1 MKLTKDYLKKIIKEE
16 MRRVLREQEE
26 GSGQKVY
33 VVMGHDYYAEAIEL
47 LGLSLNKEQ
56 AEKLQ
61 KSPSLKKLKD
71 QLDDPLEVEIYTID
85 ADKLRSLF
93 NEQFRNLGLEEL
105 IKETNRKILSIR
117 KSNPWEQWDRIEE
130 LEDSMINAEELH
142 KATDRKP
149 FDSEAW
155 DKSRI
160 EKNRR
165 EEEEWDRAERERDE
179 YLAWN
184 DREIDKAG
192 GKMI

>member
-1 MKLTKDYLKKIIKEE
+1 MKLTKNYLKRIIKEE
-16 MRRVLREQEE
+16 MRRDLREQEE
-26 GSGQKVY
+26 GSDQKVY

-61 KSPSLKKLKD
+61 KSRSLKRLKGE
-71 QLDDPLEVEIYTID
+71 LDDPLEVEIYTIN
-85 ADKLRSLF
+85 ANKLRSLF

-142 KATDRKP
+142 KATDPKS

-155 DKSRI
+155 SKSRI
-160 EKNRR
+160 DQNRR
-165 EEEEWDRAERERDE
+165 EEEEWDRAEKERDE

>member
-1 MKLTKDYLKKIIKEE
+1 MKITKGYLKRIIKEE

-47 LGLSLNKEQ
+47 LGLSLNKEG
-56 AEKLQ
+56 AEELQ
-61 KSPSLKKLKD
+61 KSRSLKRLKTEFD
-71 QLDDPLEVEIYTID
+71 EPLEVEIYTID

-117 KSNPWEQWDRIEE
+117 KSNPREQWDRIEE
-130 LEDSMINAEELH
+130 LEDSMINAEKLH

-149 FDSEAW
+149 YDAEAW
-155 DKSRI
+155 SKREDDRH
-160 EKNRR
+160 RR
-165 EEEEWDRAERERDE
+165 EEEEWDKQERERDE